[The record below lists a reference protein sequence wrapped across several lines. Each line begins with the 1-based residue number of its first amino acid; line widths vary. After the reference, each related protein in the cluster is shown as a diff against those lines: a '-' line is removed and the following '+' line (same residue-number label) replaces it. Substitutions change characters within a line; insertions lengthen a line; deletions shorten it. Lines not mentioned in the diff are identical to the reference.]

1 VLKFLIVNISS
12 HLSGDPLKMEAPVY
26 HSRFAFMVLF
36 CAAVTSVSPLLSQT
50 QMAGLRPGVVQTSPT
65 IETSDALLLSQ
76 VIFNSDA
83 LPSQQKAPAPKVNPG
98 TAAGGRV
105 LNTVGTTGAPAAG
118 GTWLLGGNA
127 GTTCT
132 ASPCREYLGTNDA
145 NAFEIRVGGQR
156 ALRIEP
162 QFDASNNS
170 FAPNVISGFSGNA
183 VSDGAVG
190 ATIAGGGQTG
200 GGNNVTAKFGA
211 VGGGLNNMVSGASG
225 TVSGGENNNV
235 MAAAATISGGSQ
247 NAASGQG
254 ATVAGGNGNSANGNG
269 AFVAGG
275 ASNSAGG
282 NYSFVA
288 GHHASSRADA
298 GAFVWGD
305 DSSSSD
311 VRPTAANQFVARSS
325 GGVVFYTN
333 PTLNSG
339 VVLVPGGG
347 SWASLSDRNL
357 KEHFSSIDATEVLAQ
372 VMQLPIA
379 TWNYKSQSV
388 DIRHIGP
395 AAQDFF
401 AAFNVGDDNRHIT
414 DIDEGGV
421 ALAAIQGLNQKLE
434 AELKSKDAQLAEQQR
449 VNERQ
454 EQEIGKL
461 TQAVEQL
468 RRQLES
474 RK

>member
-1 VLKFLIVNISS
+1 
-12 HLSGDPLKMEAPVY
+12 MEAPVY
-26 HSRFAFMVLF
+26 HSRFALMVLF

-50 QMAGLRPGVVQTSPT
+50 QMASLRPGVVQTLPT
-65 IETSDALLLSQ
+65 IESSDALLLYQ

-83 LPSQQKAPAPKVNPG
+83 LPGQQKGPATKANPG
-98 TAAGGRV
+98 TAAAGRV

-132 ASPCREYLGTNDA
+132 VSPCKEYLGTNDA
-145 NAFEIRVGGQR
+145 KAFEIRVGGQR

-170 FAPNVISGFSGNA
+170 FAPNVISGFGGNA

-211 VGGGLNNMVSGASG
+211 VGGGLNNMVGGASG

-247 NAASGQG
+247 NAASGQE
-254 ATVAGGNGNSANGNG
+254 ATVAGGTGNSANGTG

-298 GAFVWGD
+298 GTFLWGD

-311 VRPTAANQFVARSS
+311 RRPTAANTFVARSS

-357 KEHFSSIDATEVLAQ
+357 KEHFSRIDSTQVLAQ
-372 VMQLPIA
+372 VVQLPIA
-379 TWNYKSQSV
+379 TWNYKSQSAEV
-388 DIRHIGP
+388 RHIGP

-421 ALAAIQGLNQKLE
+421 ALAAIQGLNRKLE
-434 AELKSKDAQLAEQQR
+434 AELNTKDAQLAEQRR

-454 EQEIGKL
+454 EEEIGKL
-461 TQAVEQL
+461 MQAVEQL
-468 RRQLES
+468 RQRLDA
-474 RK
+474 KD

>member
-1 VLKFLIVNISS
+1 
-12 HLSGDPLKMEAPVY
+12 M
-26 HSRFAFMVLF
+26 
-36 CAAVTSVSPLLSQT
+36 
-50 QMAGLRPGVVQTSPT
+50 
-65 IETSDALLLSQ
+65 
-76 VIFNSDA
+76 
-83 LPSQQKAPAPKVNPG
+83 
-98 TAAGGRV
+98 
-105 LNTVGTTGAPAAG
+105 
-118 GTWLLGGNA
+118 
-127 GTTCT
+127 
-132 ASPCREYLGTNDA
+132 
-145 NAFEIRVGGQR
+145 
-156 ALRIEP
+156 
-162 QFDASNNS
+162 
-170 FAPNVISGFSGNA
+170 
-183 VSDGAVG
+183 G